1 MKRYMPTPTCPLL
14 PVLTPWQHLGLPP
27 HSPVPPA
34 GASAGLI
41 RASCCHQ
48 QVARKLVV
56 LEGELERSEERAE
69 VAER

>member
-1 MKRYMPTPTCPLL
+1 MLPSPTRDTLVAPGAASLEPCA
-14 PVLTPWQHLGLPP
+14 
-27 HSPVPPA
+27 PA
-34 GASAGLI
+34 GASMGPT
-41 RASCCHQ
+41 RASCCPQ